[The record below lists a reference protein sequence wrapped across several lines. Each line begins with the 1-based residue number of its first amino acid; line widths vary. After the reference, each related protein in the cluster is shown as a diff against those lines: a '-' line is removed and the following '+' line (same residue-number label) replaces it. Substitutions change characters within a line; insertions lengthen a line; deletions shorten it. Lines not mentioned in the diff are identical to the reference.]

1 MQRTGDDVGK
11 AGTPILVA
19 GAQGQLAKALA
30 ERAPRHGFKAICL
43 GRPELD
49 LADPDTIVAAFG
61 KYEPAFVV
69 NAAAATAVDL
79 AESEPDLAFAVNRD
93 GAASLA
99 AAAYNARIP
108 FLHVSTDYVF
118 DGAGGAPYAANAPVK
133 PLGVYGR
140 SKAEGEQAVLSAHP
154 HAIVCRTSWVYSPWP
169 KNFALT
175 MLDVGAKRDELSVV
189 NDQRGRPT
197 YAPDLAD
204 ALLDIGAL
212 VSAVGAADA
221 PRILHLA
228 NSGEATWHEFAAAI
242 FDAAHKAGRKTPRLK
257 AIPTSDYPTPAV
269 RPADT
274 RLDCAEADRLLG
286 RSLRPWRVALE
297 DWARRV
303 LHDA

>member
-1 MQRTGDDVGK
+1 MGK

-19 GAQGQLAKALA
+19 GAKGQLAQALA
-30 ERAPRHGFKAICL
+30 ERAPKHGFRAICV

-49 LADPDTIVAAFG
+49 LADPATIRAAFE

-79 AESEPDLAFAVNRD
+79 AESEPDHAYAVNRD
-93 GAASLA
+93 GAAALA
-99 AAAYNARIP
+99 AAAYNARLP

-118 DGAGGAPYAANAPVK
+118 DGAGGAPYTASAPVN

-154 HAIVCRTSWVYSPWP
+154 HAIVCRTSWIYSPWP

-175 MLDVGAKRDELSVV
+175 MLDAGAKRDELSVV
-189 NDQRGRPT
+189 DDQRGRPT

-212 VSAVGAADA
+212 VSTVGASDA

-242 FDAAHKAGRKTPRLK
+242 FDLARKAGRKTPVLK
-257 AIPTSDYPTPAV
+257 AIPTKDYPTPAA